1 RITPSGMNSGI
12 REARG
17 RYVAIMGAH
26 TEYAEDYLHTCI
38 ELLDEHPEVWCAG
51 GPIVS
56 KGRSRFGQAVAVAMS
71 HTVGVGN
78 AKRRVPDYEGY
89 AEGACFPVFRREVFD
104 KIGLYDEDLV
114 RNQDDDLNYRLAV
127 AGGKVFISPR
137 AWCSYYVRDAPVPF
151 FRQYFEYGY

>member
-1 RITPSGMNSGI
+1 
-12 REARG
+12 
-17 RYVAIMGAH
+17 H
-26 TEYAEDYLHTCI
+26 
-38 ELLDEHPEVWCAG
+38 
-51 GPIVS
+51 
-56 KGRSRFGQAVAVAMS
+56 RF
-71 HTVGVGN
+71 
-78 AKRRVPDYEGY
+78 PDYEGY

-151 FRQYFEYGY
+151 FRQYFEYGYWRVAVLRKHHSPASIRQLIPIAFFVVMLALLPTVFWLPGWWR